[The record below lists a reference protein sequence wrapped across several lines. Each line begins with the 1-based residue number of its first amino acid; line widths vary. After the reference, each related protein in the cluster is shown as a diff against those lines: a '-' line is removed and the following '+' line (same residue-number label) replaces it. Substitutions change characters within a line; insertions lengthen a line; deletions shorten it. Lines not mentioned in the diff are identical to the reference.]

1 MTNSILHLGLMEDG
15 EIELDLAA
23 LELAAL
29 DHPGIELDDYIDELT
44 GIELALRAAD
54 GDAAGSVAQAQTLRS
69 VMVGDFGFSGDR
81 THYDDPQNAD
91 LIAVVDRR
99 LGLPMSL

>member
-29 DHPGIELDDYIDELT
+29 DHPGIDLDEYIDELT
-44 GIELALRAAD
+44 GIE
-54 GDAAGSVAQAQTLRS
+54 
-69 VMVGDFGFSGDR
+69 
-81 THYDDPQNAD
+81 
-91 LIAVVDRR
+91 
-99 LGLPMSL
+99 